1 MARVCLP
8 PPPLPHCTWVR
19 SIFQTSHDFVE
30 NVFITLLITMKVD
43 AVEITTHI
51 INGRLRAT
59 NEMRV
64 KNFHNQK
71 GRRNCHRL
79 VKTCTVALPEAK
91 EMGGKRKVV
100 YCFKT
105 KKKVTFIITL
115 Q

>member
-1 MARVCLP
+1 M
-8 PPPLPHCTWVR
+8 
-19 SIFQTSHDFVE
+19 E
-30 NVFITLLITMKVD
+30 NVFITLLVTMKVD

-71 GRRNCHRL
+71 GRRKCHRS

-91 EMGGKRKVV
+91 EIKKKNPVV
-100 YCFKT
+100 CCFKT
-105 KKKVTFIITL
+105 
-115 Q
+115 

>member
-1 MARVCLP
+1 M
-8 PPPLPHCTWVR
+8 
-19 SIFQTSHDFVE
+19 E
-30 NVFITLLITMKVD
+30 NVFITLLVTMKVD
-43 AVEITTHI
+43 AVEITTHT

-59 NEMRV
+59 NEIRV

-91 EMGGKRKVV
+91 EI
-100 YCFKT
+100 
-105 KKKVTFIITL
+105 KKKKLYIASKQKKITFIITL

>member
-1 MARVCLP
+1 
-8 PPPLPHCTWVR
+8 
-19 SIFQTSHDFVE
+19 
-30 NVFITLLITMKVD
+30 MKVD

-91 EMGGKRKVV
+91 EKKNHCILLQNTKRKKLRLSSL
-100 YCFKT
+100 YNDCAILTTQLAKI
-105 KKKVTFIITL
+105 K
-115 Q
+115 

>member
-1 MARVCLP
+1 
-8 PPPLPHCTWVR
+8 
-19 SIFQTSHDFVE
+19 
-30 NVFITLLITMKVD
+30 MKVD

-91 EMGGKRKVV
+91 EMGGEKKS
-100 YCFKT
+100 CILLQN
-105 KKKVTFIITL
+105 KKKSYVYNHSTMIA
-115 Q
+115 QY